1 MIQTQAELNEL
12 IDSKRIE
19 LKHKN
24 LEYKKLIDKVSEIME
39 NYPNILAL
47 IEDNDVTSLNEKE
60 CRKLQE
66 LIKLNMKMTT
76 YEDRERFFLGAR
88 ENYFYLKNV
97 NLIKEQLII
106 YFYISKQR
114 EFVEKFS
121 L

>member
-12 IDSKRIE
+12 IDRKRIE

-47 IEDNDVTSLNEKE
+47 IEDNEVNKLNEEE
-60 CRKLQE
+60 CQMLQK

-76 YEDRERFFLGAR
+76 YEDREIFFLGSR
-88 ENYFYLKNV
+88 ENYFYFKNM
-97 NLIKEQLII
+97 NLIKE
-106 YFYISKQR
+106 
-114 EFVEKFS
+114 
-121 L
+121 